1 MMKTI
6 FRSIRWL
13 LGQLIV
19 FIDWVTRPRPPTFSA
34 DKQAELDAIVSNMKL
49 YQFKLC
55 PFCVKTRRTIR
66 RLGLNIETRDARYNP
81 QWNRELVTQGG
92 RYQVPCLRQLKD
104 DGSLEWMYG
113 SDDIIQ
119 YLDQRFDKF

>member
-13 LGQLIV
+13 LGQLII
-19 FIDWVTRPRPPTFSA
+19 FIDWVTRPRPPNFSA
-34 DKQAELDAIVSNMKL
+34 DKQAELDAIASNMKL

-104 DGSLEWMYG
+104 NGSLEWMYG

>member
-1 MMKTI
+1 M
-6 FRSIRWL
+6 
-13 LGQLIV
+13 GPLILFLDRV
-19 FIDWVTRPRPPTFSA
+19 PRPRPPTFSA
-34 DKQAELDAIVSNMKL
+34 NKQAELDIIASNMKL

-81 QWNRELVTQGG
+81 QWNRELVTEGG
-92 RYQVPCLRQLKD
+92 KYQVPCLRQLKD

>member
-1 MMKTI
+1 MKTI

-19 FIDWVTRPRPPTFSA
+19 FIDWITRPRPAVYSA
-34 DKQAELDAIVSNMKL
+34 GKQVELDETTSRMKL
-49 YQFKLC
+49 YHFRLC

-81 QWNRELVTQGG
+81 QWNRELIDQGG
-92 RYQVPCLRQLKD
+92 RYQVPCLRHFED
-104 DGSLEWMYG
+104 DGSEQWMYG
-113 SDDIIQ
+113 ADKIIQ
-119 YLDQRFDKF
+119 YLDRRFG